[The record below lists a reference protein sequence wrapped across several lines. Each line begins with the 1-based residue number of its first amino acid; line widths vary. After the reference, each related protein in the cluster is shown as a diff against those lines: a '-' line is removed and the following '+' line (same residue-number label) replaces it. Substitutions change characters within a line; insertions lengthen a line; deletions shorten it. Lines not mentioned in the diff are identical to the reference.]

1 MRIFKQVCVVV
12 AVVFAM
18 VSVTSSSAQAAGK
31 IETLLNELGVP
42 SADVGD
48 GVRKA
53 MVELDG
59 KTETVLLREIQLGS
73 DASKEGLRLI
83 QTLIVL
89 VRMPEDTKP
98 SAAAMNKLNELNVNL
113 SFGKVSVWPGAV
125 VYASTMWYPG
135 ATADTFGSEIVI
147 SAINAGS
154 AREALTPFFKEE

>member
-1 MRIFKQVCVVV
+1 MRIFKQICAVVV
-12 AVVFAM
+12 VLFVAVA
-18 VSVTSSSAQAAGK
+18 VSSSSAQAAGK

-42 SADVGD
+42 SADAGD

-53 MVELDG
+53 VIDLDG
-59 KTETVLLREIQLGS
+59 KTETLLLREIQLGN
-73 DASKEGLRLI
+73 DPSKEGLRLI

-89 VRMPEDTKP
+89 VRMPDDAKP

-135 ATADTFGSEIVI
+135 ATAETFGTEIVI
-147 SAINAGS
+147 SAVNAGS
-154 AREALTPFFKEE
+154 VREVLAPFFKEE